1 MSQRLIRFLF
11 FNVEDFIQ
19 RSLASGAG
27 LRRVL
32 AAPSCVKASRLVT
45 LLCTQSQPL
54 QIKAED
60 RPPLRKAGCLSIS
73 WPLITA
79 KPGPAA
85 CAWTTPPAVTSL
97 HELLPQPP
105 FPRLASPGPLT
116 QSASHLLSQ
125 SQEPLLGQRTV

>member
-1 MSQRLIRFLF
+1 MSRRLIRFLF

-19 RSLASGAG
+19 ISLASGAG

-73 WPLITA
+73 RPLNHCQTR
-79 KPGPAA
+79 PSCLCLDDTPCRHQPA
-85 CAWTTPPAVTSL
+85 
-97 HELLPQPP
+97 
-105 FPRLASPGPLT
+105 
-116 QSASHLLSQ
+116 
-125 SQEPLLGQRTV
+125 